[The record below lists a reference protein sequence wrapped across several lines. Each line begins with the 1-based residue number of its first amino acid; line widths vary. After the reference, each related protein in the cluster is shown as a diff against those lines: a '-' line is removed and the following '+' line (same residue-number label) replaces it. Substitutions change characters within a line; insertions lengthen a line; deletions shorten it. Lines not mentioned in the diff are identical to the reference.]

1 SPTTARAMPTRCCSP
16 AESWVGSAC
25 SRSSRPRRPS
35 TPRTRLPISPRRR
48 PRRISGRA
56 TLSNTLRSVS
66 RRWSW
71 NTTPTSRRCSATR
84 RPRTLSRLRS
94 LNTTAPRLG
103 RSARWISL
111 SRVLLPA
118 PEWPVRNSISP
129 AATSKLTSASATRTP
144 EYCLLTLSKRRTAM
158 ARSIAELALAA
169 PGRRARFP
177 RLAAVRAT
185 ARTDRANAAG
195 ANRRRAAWSGLSLRR
210 ARHRL
215 AQARA
220 DARHQ
225 RRRLRRRRFGRAR
238 RGLLA
243 RGARLARRG
252 LASLRLAAVGV
263 GRRLGAVHAL
273 AATAATALARRPG
286 FIRHRGRDRG
296 GRVDHRRGRGRG
308 RRFRR
313 RGLRGF
319 AAGRGLPGPGPR
331 LAPGPRPLAVAA
343 ARAWPAAAG
352 ASAGT

>member
-1 SPTTARAMPTRCCSP
+1 
-16 AESWVGSAC
+16 
-25 SRSSRPRRPS
+25 
-35 TPRTRLPISPRRR
+35 
-48 PRRISGRA
+48 
-56 TLSNTLRSVS
+56 
-66 RRWSW
+66 
-71 NTTPTSRRCSATR
+71 
-84 RPRTLSRLRS
+84 
-94 LNTTAPRLG
+94 
-103 RSARWISL
+103 ARWISL

-129 AATSKLTSASATRTP
+129 AATCKLTSASATLPP
-144 EYCLLTLSKRRTAM
+144 EYGLLTLSKGRTAR

-169 PGRRARFP
+169 PGRRARSP

-195 ANRRRAAWSGLSLRR
+195 ANRRRAAWSVLSLRR
-210 ARHRL
+210 ARHQL

-225 RRRLRRRRFGRAR
+225 RRRLRRRFGRAR

-263 GRRLGAVHAL
+263 GPPLGAVHAL

-352 ASAGT
+352 ASAGTARPAPAAALGVLGRARLAHLAIDLVDAVAILAGVGGRATARLARHRHQQLRVHRRGRDLLVDVGLDVGQAARVPLSG